1 MQASLANG
9 DPFAVDSAA
18 TFWLRIVK
26 VLIRPDREFEISR
39 RAEEEMIP
47 LKTAQDTVTF
57 VSEWLRISI
66 TTSLSVEGMTLAG
79 GFKTI
84 GKLKSYFI
92 ERFKGI
98 MFLTLNN
105 AGKTNSPVPPW
116 ALERIRTAFNVQDAQ
131 EVREAGAASG
141 LITPKP

>member
-1 MQASLANG
+1 
-9 DPFAVDSAA
+9 
-18 TFWLRIVK
+18 
-26 VLIRPDREFEISR
+26 
-39 RAEEEMIP
+39 MIP
-47 LKTAQDTVTF
+47 LKTARDAVTF
-57 VSEWLRISI
+57 VSEWLRISL
-66 TTSLSVEGMTLAG
+66 TTFLSAEGFTLAG

-84 GKLKSYFI
+84 GELKSYFI
-92 ERFKGI
+92 ESKGI